1 MASIRERETQQ
12 VEQANASGK
21 TAEVALLRFQRSA
34 WLRIATTPVAEL
46 GDEGDS

>member
-21 TAEVALLRFQRSA
+21 TAVVLFVLKRVVQVEVGS
-34 WLRIATTPVAEL
+34 P
-46 GDEGDS
+46 